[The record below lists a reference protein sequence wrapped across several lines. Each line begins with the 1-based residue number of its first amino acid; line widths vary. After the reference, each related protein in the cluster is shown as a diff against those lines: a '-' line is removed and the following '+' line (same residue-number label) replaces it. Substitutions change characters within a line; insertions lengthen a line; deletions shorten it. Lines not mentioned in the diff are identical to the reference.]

1 LFGSSVLSLFV
12 DDSGDWIVDNRVLG
26 IVVDT
31 GTGGGW
37 IFDADGNSGCG

>member
-1 LFGSSVLSLFV
+1 LFGSGVFAFFV
-12 DDSGDWIVDNRVLG
+12 DDSGDWIVDNRVLCA
-26 IVVDT
+26 VVDA